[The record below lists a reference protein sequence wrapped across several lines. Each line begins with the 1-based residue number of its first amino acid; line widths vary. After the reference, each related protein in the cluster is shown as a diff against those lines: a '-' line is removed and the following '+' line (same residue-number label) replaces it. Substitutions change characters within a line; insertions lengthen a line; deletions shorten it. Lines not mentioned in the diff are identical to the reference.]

1 MKKITRRSFLAA
13 MGYPSGL
20 AAALPAAV
28 DAVAEVAVELATE
41 EAELPPQAVNA
52 AGSAAAKPDGYPNTS
67 MTLVVGFGAGGDT
80 DLNNRLMA
88 QYVEPLEPAM

>member
-1 MKKITRRSFLAA
+1 ML
-13 MGYPSGL
+13 GYPSGL

-52 AGSAAAKPDGYPNTS
+52 ADAPTIPIAARNERRVIFFMINFPFS
-67 MTLVVGFGAGGDT
+67 L
-80 DLNNRLMA
+80 
-88 QYVEPLEPAM
+88 